1 MRTLN
6 SAYCKENQVLAW
18 ALIEKKNKI
27 PTFRNQIYT

>member
-6 SAYCKENQVLAW
+6 SAYCEENQVLAW
-18 ALIEKKNKI
+18 ALIEKNKI